1 MGTILFIM
9 TKETIY
15 IIYNIYKFHGSLD
28 LRSSGSTFRTKSNPM
43 GRKDSTAVRDGN
55 ILACR
60 CFILLLVASCRGAWW
75 VMEQPSSSSME
86 HMPMFQHLVRLLG
99 IQRLKMCMADFGA
112 PTIKRTLLY
121 SSTFGVQATCFLQLF
136 DLKMMKDLGY

>member
-1 MGTILFIM
+1 
-9 TKETIY
+9 
-15 IIYNIYKFHGSLD
+15 
-28 LRSSGSTFRTKSNPM
+28 
-43 GRKDSTAVRDGN
+43 
-55 ILACR
+55 
-60 CFILLLVASCRGAWW
+60 
-75 VMEQPSSSSME
+75 
-86 HMPMFQHLVRLLG
+86 MFQHLVRLLG